1 MPGRDRDDSAVGV
14 TIPGLTEATT
24 VPALDPALT
33 RSRVWSHLRR
43 DRGVVAAA
51 VFLALLLLAVLVGGP
66 LLSRLLGHGP
76 DDIFTAAVDELLRPV
91 GPWARVPDPNG
102 GEALLPLGADGPL
115 GRDELLRL
123 LDGGRVSLAVAVGGT
138 LVAVTIGVVLGTAAA
153 YFGGWLD
160 AFISRLTE
168 LVMAFPLLFFV
179 ILLASTVRDDLSGI
193 TLGVF
198 AEGVVALVLLIGAF
212 TWFYPARV
220 IRTEVLSLR
229 EQPFV
234 EAARMLGAGDLRI
247 MRYHVLPHL
256 AAPILVLS
264 ALMVPVNILLE
275 AGVGFLG
282 LGIELPTASWGSLL
296 ATAWGTVRQP
306 TTTSQS
312 MTLWITLFPSVAI
325 LVTVLA
331 FNVLGEGLR
340 AALDPRSRPRA

>member
-1 MPGRDRDDSAVGV
+1 MSGRDRDDSAVGV

-51 VFLALLLLAVLVGGP
+51 VFLALLL
-66 LLSRLLGHGP
+66 
-76 DDIFTAAVDELLRPV
+76 
-91 GPWARVPDPNG
+91 
-102 GEALLPLGADGPL
+102 
-115 GRDELLRL
+115 
-123 LDGGRVSLAVAVGGT
+123 LAVAVGGT

-247 MRYHVLPHL
+247 MRHHVLPHL

-264 ALMVPVNILLE
+264 ALMVPVNILL
-275 AGVGFLG
+275 
-282 LGIELPTASWGSLL
+282 
-296 ATAWGTVRQP
+296 
-306 TTTSQS
+306 
-312 MTLWITLFPSVAI
+312 
-325 LVTVLA
+325 
-331 FNVLGEGLR
+331 
-340 AALDPRSRPRA
+340 

>member
-1 MPGRDRDDSAVGV
+1 MGA
-14 TIPGLTEATT
+14 PGLTDAG
-24 VPALDPALT
+24 VPALAPART

-51 VFLALLLLAVLVGGP
+51 VFLALLLLASVFGGP

-76 DDIFTAAVDELLRPV
+76 NDIFTTAVDELLRPV
-91 GPWARVPDPNG
+91 GPWTRVPDPNG

-138 LVAVTIGVVLGTAAA
+138 LVAVTIGVVLGTVAAF
-153 YFGGWLD
+153 FGGWVD
-160 AFISRLTE
+160 AVISRLTE

-193 TLGVF
+193 TFGVF

-234 EAARMLGAGDLRI
+234 EAARMLGASDLRL
-247 MRYHVLPHL
+247 MRHHVLPHL
-256 AAPILVLS
+256 AVPILVLS
-264 ALMVPVNILLE
+264 TLMVPVNILLE
-275 AGVGFLG
+275 AGVSFLG

-296 ATAWGTVRQP
+296 ATAWGTVRSP

-312 MTLWITLFPSVAI
+312 TTIWITLFPSVAI

-340 AALDPRSRPRA
+340 AALDPRSRRRA